1 MLAYRKFFIV
11 VTVAFLAGIAG
22 CSTVPKEAVEL
33 SNTVGRD
40 IEEVHRSHRA
50 LAELYF
56 DQMIDEVNSFVDK
69 TYRPAFIAKFADEF
83 KLDDKV
89 KLIVREDP
97 QKLMPVMTRF
107 VTVATERI
115 EKKRNELLTPIKAQR
130 RDVLANIDMAY
141 RQIQAAQAIVTGH
154 LASVRKVHDV
164 QNEMLAKVGLR
175 DVRERIATKT
185 SEVSKTVADFVN
197 KGKKIDSGI
206 DTAKGKIAKL
216 DTAIAEVREKLS
228 KLAN

>member
-11 VTVAFLAGIAG
+11 VTVVFLAGIAG

-164 QNEMLAKVGLR
+164 QNEMLAKVGLG